1 MSKKIGLP
9 VWEDRFVLLLVFPG
23 LRRNNKPNKEDAK
36 NPKKRK
42 TKRIDRV
49 ENSLQRLAV
58 QH

>member
-23 LRRNNKPNKEDAK
+23 LGRNNKPNKEDAK
-36 NPKKRK
+36 KPQKRK